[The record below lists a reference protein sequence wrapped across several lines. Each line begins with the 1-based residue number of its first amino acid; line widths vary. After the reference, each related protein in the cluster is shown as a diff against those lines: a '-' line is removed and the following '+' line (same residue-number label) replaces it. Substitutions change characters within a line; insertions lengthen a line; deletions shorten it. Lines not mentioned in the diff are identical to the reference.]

1 MRIDKFSKLI
11 LSIIAVNLTILSVT
25 ELDIFSALQA
35 SEPAQIQ
42 NMNYGLVPLNDDG
55 SINVRL
61 SSSEQIDVNITDIS
75 TNDEMNVN
83 IAKIGTG
90 SELKVSIES
99 VDQ

>member
-35 SEPAQIQ
+35 GEPAQIQ